1 MSMPGDN
8 RVLNPVDIEQGI
20 RKAVAEVSTGVRE
33 YTRTLEEFRAAE
45 RKFDLAWARAYMSRS
60 GTVEERKQ
68 NAVLETEEEKQAL
81 DVAEVAFKYVDRR
94 LRAAEAT
101 LSAYQTL
108 SKSVTAMY
116 GAAGRGEY

>member
-1 MSMPGDN
+1 MSDS

-20 RKAVAEVSTGVRE
+20 RRAVDEVAKGVNEYTVRLRE
-33 YTRTLEEFRAAE
+33 YREAE
-45 RKFDLAWARAYMSRS
+45 HVFDLAWARAYMNKS
-60 GTVEERKQ
+60 GPVEERKQ
-68 NAVLETEEEKQAL
+68 NAVIETAEQKQAL
-81 DVAEVAFKYVDRR
+81 DIAEVAFKYVDRR
-94 LRAAEAT
+94 LRAAEST

>member
-1 MSMPGDN
+1 MTDN
-8 RVLNPVDIEQGI
+8 RVLNPVDIEAGI
-20 RKAVAEVSTGVRE
+20 RKAVAEVSKGVLE
-33 YTRTLEEFRAAE
+33 YTRTLAEYREAE
-45 RKFDLAWARAYMSRS
+45 RLFDLAWARAYISKT
-60 GTVEERKQ
+60 GPVEERKQ
-68 NAVLETEEEKQAL
+68 NAVLVTAEEKQNL

>member
-1 MSMPGDN
+1 MDDS
-8 RVLNPVDIEQGI
+8 RVLNPVDIEEGI
-20 RKAVAEVSTGVRE
+20 RKAVAEVATGVTEYTVRLRE
-33 YTRTLEEFRAAE
+33 YREAE
-45 RKFDLAWARAYMSRS
+45 RVFDVAWARAYMSRS

-68 NAVLETEEEKQAL
+68 NAVLVTQDEKAAL

-94 LRAAEAT
+94 LRAAEST